1 MFAVIETGNKQY
13 KVGVGDKIRIEK
25 LTADRNKKVIFD
37 KVLLRS
43 DRGQIAIGQPH
54 ISGSEIEAD
63 ILDRG
68 RSDKKIVFR
77 YHSKTR
83 YRKKKGA
90 RQAFTEV
97 KILKIK

>member
-13 KVGVGDKIRIEK
+13 KVGVGDKIRVEK
-25 LTADRNKKVIFD
+25 VVGDSKKKITFD

-43 DRGQIAIGQPH
+43 DRGQITIGQPH
-54 ISGSEIEAD
+54 VNGSEIEAD
-63 ILDRG
+63 ILDQG

-97 KILKIK
+97 KISKIK